1 MITRFSILIV
11 SILLLSFSKPKLT
24 DFHIN
29 GYAQGTTYNITY
41 YAARQITSKAEIDSI
56 FKALDQSLSIY
67 QSQSLISRF
76 NNSTS
81 EIKTDKH
88 LHTVIEKSLDI
99 YQQTNGKFDITV
111 YPLVNAWGFGSTKI
125 TSLPDSNRIK
135 EILKCIGSD
144 KLSLKKGN
152 LIKETPCLKIDVNG
166 IAQGYT
172 VDVLANY
179 LEQRGVKS
187 YLVEVGGELRIKGKK
202 PNGEFMKI
210 GIESP
215 AENSFD
221 EPIIRKTVTIKNGAI
236 TTSGNYRKFITSED
250 HKKKLSHL
258 IDPFTGYPLQGRLI
272 SATIIAKDAIT
283 ADGYDNALMA
293 MTINDALA
301 FVKKKKHMEAYF
313 IYLKSDETVAD
324 TASLGFKKF
333 LID

>member
-1 MITRFSILIV
+1 MTRFSILI
-11 SILLLSFSKPKLT
+11 LSFLLFSFAKPKSA

-41 YAARQITSKAEIDSI
+41 YAESEKINQEAIDSI

-67 QSQSLISRF
+67 HPQSLISKF
-76 NNSTS
+76 NNSTT

-88 LHTVIEKSLDI
+88 LHTVVKKSLAI
-99 YQQTNGKFDITV
+99 YKETKGKFDITV
-111 YPLVNAWGFGSTKI
+111 YPLVNAWGFGNEKI
-125 TSLPDSNRIK
+125 KHLPDSNKIK

-144 KLSLKKGN
+144 KLEIKKEN
-152 LIKETPCLKIDVNG
+152 LIKKTSCLKIDVNG
-166 IAQGYT
+166 IAQGYS

-179 LEQRGVKS
+179 LEKQGIKN
-187 YLVEVGGELRIKGKK
+187 YLIEVGGELRIRGRK
-202 PNGEFMKI
+202 PNGDLMKI

-215 AENSFD
+215 AGHSFD
-221 EPIIRKTVTIKNGAI
+221 EPVIRKTIAVKRGAV

-250 HKKKLSHL
+250 HQKKLSHL
-258 IDPFTGYPLQGRLI
+258 IDPFTGYPLQGSLI

-293 MTINDALA
+293 MKVEEALA
-301 FVKKKKHMEAYF
+301 FVRKKKHMEAYF
-313 IYLKSDETVAD
+313 IYLKKDGTVAD